1 MRGNKLRAPMRKCG
15 FLLAPLILLKR
26 KQKDMVRHL
35 FLEEP
40 KRSPE
45 ELFAM
50 AEEAEKLAKIAID
63 NKLTVV
69 RGYRRVGK
77 SSLVRSMLNI
87 LFREK
92 KCIPLY
98 ADIVKARTEEEL
110 ANHIQKEFKKLRT
123 YLGVKPH
130 RYIKKFYKRLEE
142 ELMKV
147 TAKKTTIT
155 GTIAPSPSIS
165 AGQTR
170 SKELTQLKLWDLFRG
185 VKKSAAQIKKPVVI
199 VLDEVQNI
207 IEVAQHDQ
215 NFQIRDFQELLRY
228 LHGYPD
234 VHLVLT
240 GSHSRLIPIVLG
252 KKDKEPFYGRYIV
265 EREVSLFNET
275 QAKEFL
281 LKGFQQ
287 LNIKFEEKW
296 AEDVVNALG
305 GVVGVLATYGKKYK
319 ERLENIVGEPPK
331 NLYFDVLKE
340 VANEYEDAIKEDLKT
355 FVRYTTE
362 EGIEESLLFDVIKAV
377 STYKFENNL
386 DPSFNQV
393 KEYVDKFGSDGN
405 VKQALDILKDYG
417 IVDIIEDKVVL
428 TNPCI
433 AFNAGITPK
442 VVEVSLSQKLGISA
456 EVEVVKHPAVP
467 TEEENIIYIGNKSVM
482 GYVLATVTMFN
493 NGFDKVVLKGR
504 GRGISRAVDTAEVV
518 RNKFLPDVKV
528 KEIKTGTEEVIGENG
543 EKLSVSSIEIV
554 LERVN
559 A

>member
-69 RGYRRVGK
+69 KGYRRVGK

-98 ADIVKARTEEEL
+98 AEIVEVRTEEEL
-110 ANHIQKEFKKLRT
+110 ANHIQDDFKDT
-123 YLGVKPH
+123 PDTLGVKPH

-207 IEVAQHDQ
+207 IEVTQHDQ

-355 FVRYTTE
+355 FVKYTTE
-362 EGIEESLLFDVIKAV
+362 EGIEESLLFDAIKAV
-377 STYKFENNL
+377 SMYKFENNL

-442 VVEVSLSQKLGISA
+442 AVKVSLSPKIDISA
-456 EVEVVKHPAVP
+456 EAEVVKHPAVP
-467 TEEENIIYIGNKSVM
+467 TEEENIIYIGNRNVM
-482 GYVLATVTMFN
+482 SYVLATVTMFN
-493 NGFDKVVLKGR
+493 KGFDKVVLKGR

-543 EKLSVSSIEIV
+543 ERVEVSSMEIV